1 MLKENKLL
9 CKSAMMFYTTDHGYS
24 NANMT
29 HRRRNRTRKFNLNMS
44 WYGTLYKRIKGSQ
57 KMWTLHHNPL
67 HGKLLFLSVRVVH
80 MICLNNSYTLTKTH
94 KISLQGKAWTG
105 NFKTWYCWD
114 SQKFFLEYYYLKYHL
129 ILINDTLLS
138 FKDCMSRQNVAFSA
152 EWFSFGR

>member
-1 MLKENKLL
+1 
-9 CKSAMMFYTTDHGYS
+9 MFYTTDHGYS

-80 MICLNNSYTLTKTH
+80 MICLNNSYTLTETH
-94 KISLQGKAWTG
+94 KISLQGKAPE
-105 NFKTWYCWD
+105 
-114 SQKFFLEYYYLKYHL
+114 LETLKPDIVEIHR
-129 ILINDTLLS
+129 NS
-138 FKDCMSRQNVAFSA
+138 FWNIIT
-152 EWFSFGR
+152 